1 MNIVVEVLYKLLVV
15 GIIDIGEWE
24 EGVIIYVG
32 Y

>member
-24 EGVIIYVG
+24 EGVIINVG

>member
-15 GIIDIGEWE
+15 GIIDIGELE
-24 EGVIIYVG
+24 EGVIINVG